1 MWKTCAKRRCR
12 WEFACC
18 PISERALSWM
28 TDDWKAVDPQGGK
41 SQPTVGVNISRAEL
55 QRFAARESIQV
66 MS

>member
-1 MWKTCAKRRCR
+1 
-12 WEFACC
+12 
-18 PISERALSWM
+18 M